1 MTETSPKI
9 TPRDTRFPPE
19 APHEAE
25 EFRPAGTPFGVRA
38 AGIVLAIVA
47 IALAFADYRL
57 NTALT
62 KDKVQLA
69 QAASE
74 NEQMKA
80 DLGKA
85 NARGADLQLQLD
97 AGKKLRSELQ
107 AQLDRAQARQTDLQ
121 SQLEKARADLRA
133 QADKASAQ
141 SSAMQAE
148 FQAKINSANEDSSGL
163 RKALDQSKSQ
173 AEALRTQLA
182 KAQGDLAS
190 LQPLAQKARALPLAT
205 SFEKN
210 YWERAFTLH
219 VKNLD
224 SEPLKVNITI
234 AGPGKASTKS
244 VTMEGG
250 GLLNVENLAA
260 GAKVVIEGA
269 GYDTLSVTAQ

>member
-1 MTETSPKI
+1 
-9 TPRDTRFPPE
+9 
-19 APHEAE
+19 
-25 EFRPAGTPFGVRA
+25 
-38 AGIVLAIVA
+38 
-47 IALAFADYRL
+47 
-57 NTALT
+57 
-62 KDKVQLA
+62 
-69 QAASE
+69 
-74 NEQMKA
+74 
-80 DLGKA
+80 
-85 NARGADLQLQLD
+85 
-97 AGKKLRSELQ
+97 
-107 AQLDRAQARQTDLQ
+107 
-121 SQLEKARADLRA
+121 
-133 QADKASAQ
+133 
-141 SSAMQAE
+141 
-148 FQAKINSANEDSSGL
+148 
-163 RKALDQSKSQ
+163 
-173 AEALRTQLA
+173 
-182 KAQGDLAS
+182 DLAS